1 MTPTDPLDAYIDAVS
16 AALDLP
22 IEAAWRDAVRA
33 NLKVTLAMGRHVE
46 AFELPDS
53 AEPAPVFSA

>member
-1 MTPTDPLDAYIDAVS
+1 MTDPLDAYIDAVS

-22 IEAAWRDAVRA
+22 IENAWRDAVRA
-33 NLKVTLAMGRHVE
+33 NLKVTLAMGRRVDD
-46 AFELPDS
+46 FKLPDS

>member
-22 IEAAWRDAVRA
+22 NEPAWREAVRA
-33 NLKVTLAMGRHVE
+33 NLKVTLAMGRRVE
-46 AFELPDS
+46 EFKLPDS
-53 AEPAPVFSA
+53 AEPASVFAA